1 MAQHRLDIS
10 ELDFENIKGSLKRFL
25 SNQNEFKDYNFEGSS
40 MAILLDLL
48 AYNTHYLAY
57 NANFVANEMFMDTAQ
72 LRSSVAS
79 LAKLVGYTPNSARAP
94 IADLKL
100 VINDGTGA
108 TITIPAGT
116 KFSTQVDGL
125 TYTFVSIADKTVQ
138 PVDGIYTAQSLEVY
152 EGTYVSYNYT
162 FDSSDIDQRFLIPS
176 DRADSTTIKVAVQNS
191 ASDTTSSTYT
201 KATSITELDGT
212 SKVFFL
218 QEAEDGQF
226 EIYFGDGVIGKALD
240 DGNIISISY
249 VVTNKT
255 EANGA
260 QSFNLSGSI
269 SGFNDVTITVNSS
282 AQGGGEPETLQSIK
296 TNASNFY
303 SAQDRAV
310 TTEDYKTK
318 VKQLY
323 ANTQSVSAWG
333 GEDAETPF
341 YGRVYISILPTSGSN
356 LTDSTKDRIV
366 KDLKKYSVASVTPVI
381 IDPET
386 TDIILTTT
394 VKFDQKATTKVA
406 DTIKSNVITTITNYN
421 ANTLQSFD
429 TMFRH
434 SKLTGL
440 IDDTDDSILSNITTV
455 QLRKSFT
462 PTIGSSTKYSI
473 NFANALYNPHSGHNS
488 ASGGILESSGF
499 KVDGDTINEMFLD
512 DDGQGNVRRYYVVS
526 GVRTYANNTQGTIN
540 YDTGQITLNSL
551 NIASISNIRGS
562 ASTVIELTVKPDS
575 NDVVPVRNQILEID
589 LVNSTVG
596 GSVDAQ
602 ATTGKGYTVT
612 STGTTTTTTVT
623 TPSSTPT
630 SSAY

>member
-25 SNQNEFKDYNFEGSS
+25 SNQNEFKDYDFEGSS

-116 KFSTQVDGL
+116 KFSTAVDGL
-125 TYTFVSIADKTVQ
+125 TYTFVSIADKTIQ

-162 FDSSDIDQRFLIPS
+162 YDSSDIDQRFLIPS

-191 ASDTTSSTYT
+191 ASDTTSNTYT

-260 QSFNLSGSI
+260 TSFSLSGSI
-269 SGFNDVTITVNSS
+269 SGFNDVTLTVNSS

-366 KDLKKYSVASVTPVI
+366 KDLKKFSVASVTPVI

-386 TDIILTTT
+386 TDIVLTTT
-394 VKFDQKATTKVA
+394 VKFDEKTTTKVS

-473 NFANALYNPHSGHNS
+473 NFANALYNPHSGHNTS
-488 ASGGILESSGF
+488 SGGILSSTGF
-499 KVDGDTINEMFLD
+499 KIDGNTTDVFFLD
-512 DDGQGNVRRYYVVS
+512 DDGDGNVRRYKMDGS
-526 GVRTYANNTQGTIN
+526 VRSYANSTQGTIN
-540 YDTGQITLNSL
+540 YSTGLVEVNSL
-551 NIASISNIRGS
+551 NVSNIENIRGA
-562 ASTVIELTVKPDS
+562 ASTVIEVTVKPNS
-575 NDVVPVRNQILEID
+575 NDIVPIRNQVLDID
-589 LVNSTVG
+589 IANSSVTVEADTLVG
-596 GSVDAQ
+596 GSAN
-602 ATTGKGYTVT
+602 AGIGYTT
-612 STGTTTTTTVT
+612 
-623 TPSSTPT
+623 T
-630 SSAY
+630 SSY

>member
-25 SNQNEFKDYNFEGSS
+25 SNQNEFKDYDFEGSS

-79 LAKLVGYTPNSARAP
+79 LAKLVGYTPNSARSP

-116 KFSTQVDGL
+116 KFATTVDGL
-125 TYTFVSIADKTVQ
+125 TYTFVSIADKTIQ
-138 PVDGIYTAQSLEVY
+138 PVDGVYTCQSLEVY

-191 ASDTTSSTYT
+191 ASDTTSNTYT

-226 EIYFGDGVIGKALD
+226 EIYFGDGVIGKALE
-240 DGNIISISY
+240 DGNIINISY

-260 QSFNLSGSI
+260 TSFSLSGSI
-269 SGFNDVTITVNSS
+269 SGFNDVTLTVNSS

-333 GEDAETPF
+333 GEDNDVPF
-341 YGRVYISILPTSGSN
+341 YGRVYLSILPTSGSN

-366 KDLKKYSVASVTPVI
+366 KDLKKFSVASVTPVI
-381 IDPET
+381 IDPEI
-386 TDIILTTT
+386 TDIVLTTT
-394 VKFDQKATTKVA
+394 VKFDQKTTTKVA

-440 IDDTDDSILSNITTV
+440 IDDTDNSILSNITTI

-473 NFANALYNPHSGHNS
+473 NFANPLYNPHSGH
-488 ASGGILESSGF
+488 AMAGGGILTSTGF
-499 KVDGDTINEMFLD
+499 KIDGNTTDVFFLD
-512 DDGQGNVRRYYVVS
+512 DDGNGNVRRYKMDGS
-526 GVRTYANNTQGTIN
+526 VRSYANSTQGTIN
-540 YDTGQITLNSL
+540 YSTGLVEVNSL
-551 NIASISNIRGS
+551 NVSNIENIRGA
-562 ASTVIELTVKPDS
+562 ASTVIEVTVKPNS
-575 NDVVPVRNQILEID
+575 NDIVPIRNQVLDID
-589 LVNSTVG
+589 VANSSVTVEADTLVG
-596 GSVDAQ
+596 GSAN
-602 ATTGKGYTVT
+602 AGIGYTT
-612 STGTTTTTTVT
+612 
-623 TPSSTPT
+623 T
-630 SSAY
+630 SSY

>member
-1 MAQHRLDIS
+1 MARAHRLDIS

-25 SNQNEFKDYNFEGSS
+25 SNQNEFKDYDFEGSS

-116 KFSTQVDGL
+116 KFSTAVDGL
-125 TYTFVSIADKTVQ
+125 TYTFVSIADKTIQ
-138 PVDGIYTAQSLEVY
+138 PVDGIYTAQSLEIY

-162 FDSSDIDQRFLIPS
+162 YDSSDIDQRFLIPS

-191 ASDTTSSTYT
+191 ASDTTSNTYT
-201 KATSITELDGT
+201 RATSITELDGT

-260 QSFNLSGSI
+260 TSFSLSGSI
-269 SGFNDVTITVNSS
+269 SGFNDITLTVNSS

-386 TDIILTTT
+386 TDIVLTTT
-394 VKFDQKATTKVA
+394 VKFDEKTTTKVT

-473 NFANALYNPHSGHNS
+473 NFANALYNPHSGHNTS
-488 ASGGILESSGF
+488 SGGILSSTGF
-499 KVDGDTINEMFLD
+499 KIDGNTTDVFFLD
-512 DDGQGNVRRYYVVS
+512 DDGDGNVRRYKMDGS
-526 GVRTYANNTQGTIN
+526 VRSYANSTQGTIN
-540 YDTGQITLNSL
+540 YSTGLVEVNSL
-551 NIASISNIRGS
+551 NVSNIENIRGA
-562 ASTVIELTVKPDS
+562 ASTVIEVTVKPNS
-575 NDVVPVRNQILEID
+575 NDIVPIRNQVLDID
-589 LVNSTVG
+589 IANSSVTVEADTLVG
-596 GSVDAQ
+596 GSAN
-602 ATTGKGYTVT
+602 AGIGYTT
-612 STGTTTTTTVT
+612 
-623 TPSSTPT
+623 T
-630 SSAY
+630 SSY

>member
-1 MAQHRLDIS
+1 MARAHRLDIS

-25 SNQNEFKDYNFEGSS
+25 SNQNEFKDYDFEGSS

-116 KFSTQVDGL
+116 KFSSAIDGL

-138 PVDGIYTAQSLEVY
+138 PVDGVYTCQSLEVY

-191 ASDTTSSTYT
+191 ASDTTSNTYT

-240 DGNIISISY
+240 DGNIITISY

-260 QSFNLSGSI
+260 TTFSLSGSI
-269 SGFNDVTITVNSS
+269 SGFNDITLTVNSS
-282 AQGGGEPETLQSIK
+282 AQGGGEPEALQSIK
-296 TNASNFY
+296 TNASSFY

-366 KDLKKYSVASVTPVI
+366 KNLKKYSVASVTPVI

-386 TDIILTTT
+386 TDIVLTST
-394 VKFDQKATTKVA
+394 VKFDEKTTTKVG

-440 IDDTDDSILSNITTV
+440 IDDTDNSILSNITTV

-462 PTIGSSTKYSI
+462 PTIGSSTKYTI
-473 NFANALYNPHSGHNS
+473 NFANALYNPHSGHNTS
-488 ASGGILESSGF
+488 SGGILSSTGF
-499 KVDGDTINEMFLD
+499 KIDGNTTDVFFLD
-512 DDGQGNVRRYYVVS
+512 DDGNGNVRRYKMDGS
-526 GVRTYANNTQGTIN
+526 VRSYANSTQGTIN
-540 YDTGQITLNSL
+540 YTTGLVEVNSL
-551 NIASISNIRGS
+551 NVSNIENIRGA
-562 ASTVIELTVKPDS
+562 ASTVIEVTVKPNS
-575 NDVVPVRNQILEID
+575 NDIVPIRNQVLDID
-589 LVNSTVG
+589 VANSSVTVEADTLAG
-596 GSVDAQ
+596 GSAN
-602 ATTGKGYTVT
+602 AGIGYTT
-612 STGTTTTTTVT
+612 
-623 TPSSTPT
+623 T
-630 SSAY
+630 SSY

>member
-1 MAQHRLDIS
+1 MARAHRLDIS

-25 SNQNEFKDYNFEGSS
+25 SNQNEFKDYDFEGSS

-116 KFSTQVDGL
+116 KFSSAIDGL

-138 PVDGIYTAQSLEVY
+138 PVDGVYTCQSLEVY

-191 ASDTTSSTYT
+191 ASDTTSNTYT

-240 DGNIISISY
+240 DGNIITISY

-260 QSFNLSGSI
+260 TTFSLSGSI
-269 SGFNDVTITVNSS
+269 SGFNDITLTVNSS
-282 AQGGGEPETLQSIK
+282 AQGGGEPEALQSIK
-296 TNASNFY
+296 TNASSFY

-366 KDLKKYSVASVTPVI
+366 KNLKKYSVASVTPVI

-386 TDIILTTT
+386 TDIVLTST
-394 VKFDQKATTKVA
+394 VKFDEKTTTKVG

-440 IDDTDDSILSNITTV
+440 IDDTDNSILSNITTV

-473 NFANALYNPHSGHNS
+473 NFANALYNPHSGHNTS
-488 ASGGILESSGF
+488 SGGILSSTGF
-499 KVDGDTINEMFLD
+499 KIDGNTTDVFFLD
-512 DDGQGNVRRYYVVS
+512 DDGNGNVRRYKMDGS
-526 GVRTYANNTQGTIN
+526 VRSYANSTQGTIN
-540 YDTGQITLNSL
+540 YTTGLVEVNSL
-551 NIASISNIRGS
+551 NVSNIENIRGA
-562 ASTVIELTVKPDS
+562 ASTVIEVTVKPNS
-575 NDVVPVRNQILEID
+575 NDIVPIRNQVLDID
-589 LVNSTVG
+589 IANSSVTVEADTLVG
-596 GSVDAQ
+596 GSAN
-602 ATTGKGYTVT
+602 AGIGYTT
-612 STGTTTTTTVT
+612 
-623 TPSSTPT
+623 T
-630 SSAY
+630 SSY

>member
-1 MAQHRLDIS
+1 MARAHRLDIS

-25 SNQNEFKDYNFEGSS
+25 SNQNEFKDYDFEGSS

-116 KFSTQVDGL
+116 KFSSAIDGL

-138 PVDGIYTAQSLEVY
+138 PVDGVYTCQSLEVY

-191 ASDTTSSTYT
+191 ASDTTSNTYT

-240 DGNIISISY
+240 DGNIITISY

-260 QSFNLSGSI
+260 TTFSLSGSI
-269 SGFNDVTITVNSS
+269 SGFNDITLTVNSS
-282 AQGGGEPETLQSIK
+282 AQGGGEPEALQSIK
-296 TNASNFY
+296 TNASSFY

-386 TDIILTTT
+386 TDIVLTTT
-394 VKFDQKATTKVA
+394 VKFDEKTTTKVS

-440 IDDTDDSILSNITTV
+440 IDDTDNSILSNITTV

-473 NFANALYNPHSGHNS
+473 NFANALYNPHSGHNTS
-488 ASGGILESSGF
+488 SGGILSSTGF
-499 KVDGDTINEMFLD
+499 KIDGNTTDVFFLD
-512 DDGQGNVRRYYVVS
+512 DDGNGNVRRYKMDGS
-526 GVRTYANNTQGTIN
+526 VRSYANSTQGTIN
-540 YDTGQITLNSL
+540 YTTGLVEVNSL
-551 NIASISNIRGS
+551 NVSNIENIRGA
-562 ASTVIELTVKPDS
+562 ASTVIEVTVKPNS
-575 NDVVPVRNQILEID
+575 NDIVPIRNQVLDID
-589 LVNSTVG
+589 IANSSVTVEADTLVG
-596 GSVDAQ
+596 GSAN
-602 ATTGKGYTVT
+602 AGIGYTT
-612 STGTTTTTTVT
+612 
-623 TPSSTPT
+623 T
-630 SSAY
+630 SSY